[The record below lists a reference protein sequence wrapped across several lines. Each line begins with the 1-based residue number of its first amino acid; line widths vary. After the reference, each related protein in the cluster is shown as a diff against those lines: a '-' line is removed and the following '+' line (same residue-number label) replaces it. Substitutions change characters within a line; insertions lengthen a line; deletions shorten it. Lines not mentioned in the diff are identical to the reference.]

1 MERGEGGQVDTAQ
14 FFRGDAAFF
23 GGVSNTY
30 SDRLT
35 LKVEYSS
42 DVYSAAAKGGEIDD
56 RSPIN
61 VGLNYTYHPGLDLQL
76 AYLYGSE
83 LAAGATVTL
92 NPRVRLS
99 PSGRETAPV
108 PVRVRPTDLSAAAS
122 WGTNEE
128 TLIQTLKDAGI
139 TLNGY
144 DVTSDTVARVRYT
157 NTTFRSEAQ
166 AMGRGPH
173 PVRRAA
179 SSRGNLRVR
188 TTEKRHPTVCNHHP
202 TAQS

>member
-1 MERGEGGQVDTAQ
+1 MEQGEGGQ
-14 FFRGDAAFF
+14 GDAAFF
-23 GGVSNTY
+23 GGVSYTY

-139 TLNGY
+139 TLNG
-144 DVTSDTVARVRYT
+144 
-157 NTTFRSEAQ
+157 
-166 AMGRGPH
+166 
-173 PVRRAA
+173 
-179 SSRGNLRVR
+179 
-188 TTEKRHPTVCNHHP
+188 
-202 TAQS
+202 